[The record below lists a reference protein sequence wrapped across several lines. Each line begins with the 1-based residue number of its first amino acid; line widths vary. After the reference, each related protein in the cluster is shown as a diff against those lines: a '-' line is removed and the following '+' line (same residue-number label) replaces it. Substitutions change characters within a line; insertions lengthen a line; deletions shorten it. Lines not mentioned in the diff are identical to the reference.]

1 MEISDVISVE
11 DVVLDLRPE
20 SKTRLLKELAVH
32 AAKRTGCPAAEIISV
47 LSAREKLGSTGLGQG
62 VAIPHAKMR
71 GLQPP
76 FGAFVQLAAPCPFEA
91 IDDQDVDLV
100 VLLLLPEASPQ
111 EHLNVLAKI
120 ARLLRDADMLARL
133 RKAENAAAIH
143 RLLTADQPPLKVTA
157 VA

>member
-1 MEISDVISVE
+1 MHISDVISVE
-11 DVVLDLRPE
+11 DVILDLRAE
-20 SKTRLLKELAVH
+20 SKTRLLNELAGR
-32 AAKRTGCPAAEIISV
+32 AAKRTNCPIAEIVSV
-47 LSAREKLGSTGLGQG
+47 LSMRERLGSTGLGQG

-71 GLQPP
+71 GLQKP
-76 FGAFVQLAAPCPFEA
+76 FGAFVRLKAPCPFEA

-120 ARLLRDADMLARL
+120 ARILRDGEVLTAL
-133 RKAENAAAIH
+133 RKAEDAHSIH
-143 RLLTADQPPLKVTA
+143 RLLTSDQRPATVTA